1 MSDAIRNYRNVVEQP
16 WGRMFYDLVW
26 EQLPIDNDKRLRIL
40 DFGAGFCLTAD
51 HYAKWHDVTAVEPNS
66 EMYELRVKNNE
77 YTLITQGIEYLQSV
91 ADNSYDVIICHNV
104 LEYVDDTDAYLKEL
118 ARVLRLGGLLSIVKH
133 NDYGKVF
140 AYAILNDNPKAALDV
155 LEPDNT
161 EDSMFGQRN
170 VYDDTYLVS
179 TLAHQMAHIDTY
191 GMRAFYGLSSNNEVK
206 FTDEWY
212 KSMLELE
219 MKASTIDAFKQV
231 AFFHHLLF
239 KKK

>member
-26 EQLPIDNDKRLRIL
+26 EQLPIDNDTRLRIL

-51 HYAKWHDVTAVEPNS
+51 HYAEWHDVTAVEPNS

-77 YTLITQGIEYLQSV
+77 YTLITQGIEYLKSV
-91 ADNSYDVIICHNV
+91 ADNSYDVVICHNV
-104 LEYVDDTDAYLKEL
+104 LEYVHTTNIYLKEL
-118 ARVLRLGGLLSIVKH
+118 IRVLKPSGLLSIAKH
-133 NDYGKVF
+133 NEYGKVL
-140 AYAILNDNPKAALDV
+140 ACAILNDNPIAALEV
-155 LEPDNT
+155 LESNNLD
-161 EDSMFGQRN
+161 DSMFGQRK
-170 VYDDTYLVS
+170 VYDNTYLTDFFVGE
-179 TLAHQMAHIDTY
+179 MIHIDTY
-191 GMRAFYGLSSNNEVK
+191 GIRAFYGLSSNNEIK